1 MLARYPAW
9 PGVGRQEG
17 GVRHGEDVL
26 GLARKGEL
34 GAVDN
39 SQVPLLSGCGVEA
52 RGNEGLSS
60 HREDGELWWCGGAES
75 GGEGQEWCDEL

>member
-1 MLARYPAW
+1 M
-9 PGVGRQEG
+9 
-17 GVRHGEDVL
+17 RHGEDVL
-26 GLARKGEL
+26 GLARKGES

-75 GGEGQEWCDEL
+75 GGEEQEWCGEL

>member
-1 MLARYPAW
+1 M
-9 PGVGRQEG
+9 
-17 GVRHGEDVL
+17 RHGEDVL
-26 GLARKGEL
+26 GLARKGES

-60 HREDGELWWCGGAES
+60 HREDGELW
-75 GGEGQEWCDEL
+75 

>member
-1 MLARYPAW
+1 MLASYPAG
-9 PGVGRQEG
+9 PGVGQQEG

-39 SQVPLLSGCGVEA
+39 FQVPLLSDCGVEA
-52 RGNEGLSS
+52 MGNVG
-60 HREDGELWWCGGAES
+60 
-75 GGEGQEWCDEL
+75 